1 MDDTDNAAAKR
12 QDAQLKRALATIRT
26 LRRKLDERGGDQP
39 VAIVG
44 IGLRLPG
51 GIADTE
57 AYWTALAAG
66 RDLVGPMPPARQ
78 GPFAAEWAELPQR
91 GGFLDEVLDFDA
103 DFFGI
108 SPREARAL
116 DPQHRLLLEVAW
128 EALENAAVPADR
140 LAGRPAGLYVGITG
154 QDYRDWLPGE
164 PDAYWATGNGHCFA
178 AGRLAYSL
186 GLTGPAMAVDTA
198 CSSSLVAVHLAVQA
212 LRRGECEVAIA
223 AGVNLIMSPR
233 STRLV
238 VQTRSLAP
246 DGLCKAFDAR
256 ANGFTRGEGAG
267 ALVLKPLARAV
278 RDGDRIH
285 AVIRGSAVNQDGR
298 SSGFTAPNVLSQVAL
313 IEAALAGAGA
323 GPADVGYVEAHGTGT
338 ALGDPI
344 EMEALATVLGR
355 RNGGAP
361 LAVGSVKTNL
371 GHLEAAAGV
380 AGLVKAVLC
389 VQRRQVPPVVHL
401 RTLNPRIDLDGT
413 GIVVP
418 DRLVDWADGAGRLAG
433 VSSFGMSGT
442 NAHLVIGAVEP
453 DELTERP
460 APPSG
465 PVAGFVVSA
474 RTPEALRELAA
485 AYAQRVRSLS
495 PEDYPAFAATAN
507 TGRSRLPV
515 SAWIAAADP
524 DAAVAG
530 LTALAA
536 GEPPAEADP
545 AALADAAAR
554 RAVLDLPSYP
564 WQRQRHAP
572 ELPVGE
578 PGEPGPA

>member
-26 LRRKLDERGGDQP
+26 LRRKLDDQGGDQP

-51 GIADTE
+51 GIDDTE
-57 AYWTALAAG
+57 AYWEALAAG
-66 RDLVGPMPPARQ
+66 RDLVGPMPVSRQ

-128 EALENAAVPADR
+128 EALENAAVPADH
-140 LAGRPAGLYVGITG
+140 LAGRPTGLYVGITG

-212 LRRGECEVAIA
+212 LRRGECETAIA
-223 AGVNLIMSPR
+223 AGVNLILSPR

-285 AVIRGSAVNQDGR
+285 AVIRGTAVNQDGR

-313 IEAALAGAGA
+313 IEAALAGADA

-401 RTLNPRIDLDGT
+401 RTLNPRIDLGGT

-418 DRLVDWADGAGRLAG
+418 DRLIDWADGAGRLAG

-442 NAHLVIGAVEP
+442 NAHLILGAVTP
-453 DELTERP
+453 DELTGRP
-460 APPSG
+460 ATPSA
-465 PVAGFVVSA
+465 PVVGFVVSA
-474 RTPEALRELAA
+474 RTSEALRELAA
-485 AYAQRVRSLS
+485 AYAGRVRRLSLA
-495 PEDYPAFAATAN
+495 DYPAFAATA
-507 TGRSRLPV
+507 TAGRSRLPV
-515 SAWIAAADP
+515 AAWIAAADP
-524 DAAVAG
+524 AA
-530 LTALAA
+530 
-536 GEPPAEADP
+536 
-545 AALADAAAR
+545 
-554 RAVLDLPSYP
+554 
-564 WQRQRHAP
+564 
-572 ELPVGE
+572 
-578 PGEPGPA
+578 